1 MAHRKLIQDYY
12 GDINNITELL
22 TKLVNSY
29 RLLIGGAGEI
39 NNIALAS
46 KSDVKKAIKRA
57 EGVGNI
63 IDEVIDALEHSNS
76 TYMDYCKIKSEVME
90 DRVQL
95 QYIQTEIDEEL
106 KFKEN

>member
-22 TKLVNSY
+22 TKLVSSY
-29 RLLIGGAGEI
+29 RLLIGGAAEI

-46 KSDVKKAIKRA
+46 KGDVKKAIKRA
-57 EGVGNI
+57 DEVGNI
-63 IDEVIDALEHSNS
+63 IDQVIDVLEHSS
-76 TYMDYCKIKSEVME
+76 TTYMDYCKIKSEVME

-106 KFKEN
+106 KFKES